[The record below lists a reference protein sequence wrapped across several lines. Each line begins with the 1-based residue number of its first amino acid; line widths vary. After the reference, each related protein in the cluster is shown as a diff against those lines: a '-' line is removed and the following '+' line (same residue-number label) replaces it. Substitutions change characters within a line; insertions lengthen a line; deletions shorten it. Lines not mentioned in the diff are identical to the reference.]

1 MSQTQDT
8 KQSVFSHL
16 AELRK
21 ILVISA
27 GTIAVAFFL
36 VFYFASDMLMTL
48 LLSPI
53 TARGIEVIY
62 TAMSEALMT
71 KMKVSLIAAVVLVSP
86 ILFWQLWR
94 FIKPAL
100 YPHEKH
106 TVRLLFAVTVFLFLL
121 GVVFC
126 YSAVYMLAVDFFIVS
141 GENLAVPMLSIDKY
155 VSFLFGFVIPFGLAF
170 ELPVALYLTTR
181 MGLTSYQMLAPKRKF
196 IILAVAVIAAILTP
210 PDVVSQVMLGIP
222 ILLLFELSLLIC
234 RHTKP
239 HTQPASA
246 DEA

>member
-1 MSQTQDT
+1 MSQSQDE
-8 KQSVFSHL
+8 KQSVFAHL

-21 ILVISA
+21 ILVFSA
-27 GTIAVAFFL
+27 GTIAAAFFL
-36 VFYFASDMLMTL
+36 VFYLAADTLMTL

-53 TARGIEVIY
+53 AARGIEVIY

-71 KMKVSLIAAVVLVSP
+71 KMKVSLIAAIVLVSP
-86 ILFWQLWR
+86 VLFWQVWR

-100 YPHEKH
+100 YPHEKRSI
-106 TVRLLFAVTVFLFLL
+106 RLLFAVTVFLFLL
-121 GVVFC
+121 GVAFC
-126 YSAVYMLAVDFFIVS
+126 YSAVYMLAVDFFLVS

-155 VSFLFGFVIPFGLAF
+155 VSFLFGFVVPFGLAF

-181 MGLTSYQMLAPKRKF
+181 MGLTNYQMLAAKRKYV
-196 IILAVAVIAAILTP
+196 ILAVAVIAAILTP

-234 RHTKP
+234 RWVKP
-239 HTQPASA
+239 RSKETES
-246 DEA
+246 